1 MPKKPRQ
8 HKNTNRSSG
17 DSAPRTRHIP
27 GIADLLARAPLLR
40 SLNESR
46 AQHQQWREWLAA
58 SLPEELVP
66 RVLEASRQADQ
77 LVVYAE
83 SAAWCAR
90 LRYALATLEQ
100 QIRSRDSAIR
110 QVRVRVR
117 PGKAAV
123 SGDESGS

>member
-8 HKNTNRSSG
+8 HKNTTSSSG
-17 DSAPRTRHIP
+17 GNALRTRHIP

-40 SLNESR
+40 NLNASR
-46 AQHQQWREWLAA
+46 AQHQQWREWLTA
-58 SLPEELVP
+58 SLPEELGS

-90 LRYALATLEQ
+90 LRYALAALEQ
-100 QIRSRDSAIR
+100 QIRSRDAAIR

-123 SGDESGS
+123 SSGESGS

>member
-8 HKNTNRSSG
+8 HKNTGSSSG
-17 DSAPRTRHIP
+17 GSALRTRHIP

-40 SLNESR
+40 NLNESR
-46 AQHQQWREWLAA
+46 AQHQQWRDWLAV
-58 SLPEELVP
+58 SLPEELAS

-90 LRYALATLEQ
+90 LRYALAALEQ
-100 QIRSRDSAIR
+100 QIRSRDAAVR

-123 SGDESGS
+123 SDGESGS